1 MLEEL
6 FCAHRAEL
14 TAYCRGLCRSD
25 AAAQDMVQEVFLR
38 AWQNIG
44 TLQDLGPSQR
54 RAWLYRT
61 ARNLFVDAMRRT
73 AREAAALPELE
84 PEPETPDPD
93 FAEAEARRLLELLT
107 PAEQELFR
115 KRYLEGYTAA
125 ELGKMYGLPPATVRT
140 RLAKARRY
148 LSQLLMEE
156 ETMPNKLL
164 IKANFCDLRN
174 VKEETLAAYDVIEVR
189 ANVVVLNDR
198 AKELI
203 ARYPVTL
210 KCDLATD
217 NPNIALR
224 SVNGVAEVTPCDV
237 PEADTALTVNGELKI
252 ASGSAEVLARYL
264 QITVNGQVYCPRSLS
279 GKLGNVAVNG
289 QIITWPDGAVQ
300 LKNTAVLDST
310 FALRAKPAL
319 YWAARCVVMLDP
331 ALDVAALAK
340 QGVRFDTPR
349 AILAQSLATQAA
361 PLFEDDTDLEIVPDG
376 TAYLKDDA
384 ELTAALIRR
393 KGNKLYV
400 DGRLTLTAESAA
412 LLPQLEYCKVTG
424 TALVPAAQ
432 EKAFSASCVQ
442 AEKVQTVRG
451 RLLQGQGRV
460 QVDYWM
466 LEAPDGL
473 CVKGCGMVALT
484 PELEP
489 ELIAAK
495 LMLLE
500 CGMVQCTAAQKGAVQ
515 LVAKDVGFISDDSGK
530 PTEDTDTHMVRA
542 DRYVM

>member
-1 MLEEL
+1 
-6 FCAHRAEL
+6 
-14 TAYCRGLCRSD
+14 
-25 AAAQDMVQEVFLR
+25 
-38 AWQNIG
+38 
-44 TLQDLGPSQR
+44 
-54 RAWLYRT
+54 
-61 ARNLFVDAMRRT
+61 
-73 AREAAALPELE
+73 
-84 PEPETPDPD
+84 
-93 FAEAEARRLLELLT
+93 
-107 PAEQELFR
+107 
-115 KRYLEGYTAA
+115 
-125 ELGKMYGLPPATVRT
+125 
-140 RLAKARRY
+140 
-148 LSQLLMEE
+148 
-156 ETMPNKLL
+156 MPNKLL

-198 AKELI
+198 ARELI

-224 SVNGVAEVTPCDV
+224 SVNGVAEVTPGDV
-237 PEADTALTVNGELKI
+237 PEADTVLTVNGELKI

-400 DGRLTLTAESAA
+400 DGRLTLTAESARPA
-412 LLPQLEYCKVTG
+412 APAGILQSDRHRPGARRTGESIFRQLCAGRESSDSAWQTVAGPGQGTGGLLDAGGPGRPLRKRVRHGGADPGTG
-424 TALVPAAQ
+424 TGTDCRKADAVGMRHGTVHRRTKRCCAAGSQ
-432 EKAFSASCVQ
+432 RCGRYLRRQRQ
-442 AEKVQTVRG
+442 A
-451 RLLQGQGRV
+451 
-460 QVDYWM
+460 
-466 LEAPDGL
+466 
-473 CVKGCGMVALT
+473 
-484 PELEP
+484 
-489 ELIAAK
+489 
-495 LMLLE
+495 
-500 CGMVQCTAAQKGAVQ
+500 
-515 LVAKDVGFISDDSGK
+515 
-530 PTEDTDTHMVRA
+530 H
-542 DRYVM
+542 

>member
-1 MLEEL
+1 
-6 FCAHRAEL
+6 
-14 TAYCRGLCRSD
+14 
-25 AAAQDMVQEVFLR
+25 
-38 AWQNIG
+38 
-44 TLQDLGPSQR
+44 
-54 RAWLYRT
+54 
-61 ARNLFVDAMRRT
+61 
-73 AREAAALPELE
+73 
-84 PEPETPDPD
+84 
-93 FAEAEARRLLELLT
+93 
-107 PAEQELFR
+107 
-115 KRYLEGYTAA
+115 
-125 ELGKMYGLPPATVRT
+125 
-140 RLAKARRY
+140 
-148 LSQLLMEE
+148 
-156 ETMPNKLL
+156 
-164 IKANFCDLRN
+164 
-174 VKEETLAAYDVIEVR
+174 
-189 ANVVVLNDR
+189 
-198 AKELI
+198 
-203 ARYPVTL
+203 
-210 KCDLATD
+210 
-217 NPNIALR
+217 
-224 SVNGVAEVTPCDV
+224 
-237 PEADTALTVNGELKI
+237 
-252 ASGSAEVLARYL
+252 
-264 QITVNGQVYCPRSLS
+264 
-279 GKLGNVAVNG
+279 
-289 QIITWPDGAVQ
+289 
-300 LKNTAVLDST
+300 
-310 FALRAKPAL
+310 
-319 YWAARCVVMLDP
+319 MLDP

-473 CVKGCGMVALT
+473 CIKECGMVALT

-530 PTEDTDTHMVRA
+530 PTEDTDTHKVRA

>member
-1 MLEEL
+1 
-6 FCAHRAEL
+6 
-14 TAYCRGLCRSD
+14 
-25 AAAQDMVQEVFLR
+25 
-38 AWQNIG
+38 
-44 TLQDLGPSQR
+44 
-54 RAWLYRT
+54 
-61 ARNLFVDAMRRT
+61 
-73 AREAAALPELE
+73 
-84 PEPETPDPD
+84 
-93 FAEAEARRLLELLT
+93 
-107 PAEQELFR
+107 
-115 KRYLEGYTAA
+115 
-125 ELGKMYGLPPATVRT
+125 
-140 RLAKARRY
+140 
-148 LSQLLMEE
+148 
-156 ETMPNKLL
+156 MPNKLL

-237 PEADTALTVNGELKI
+237 PEADTVLTVNGELKI

-432 EKAFSASCVQ
+432 EK
-442 AEKVQTVRG
+442 
-451 RLLQGQGRV
+451 
-460 QVDYWM
+460 
-466 LEAPDGL
+466 
-473 CVKGCGMVALT
+473 
-484 PELEP
+484 
-489 ELIAAK
+489 
-495 LMLLE
+495 
-500 CGMVQCTAAQKGAVQ
+500 
-515 LVAKDVGFISDDSGK
+515 
-530 PTEDTDTHMVRA
+530 
-542 DRYVM
+542 

>member
-1 MLEEL
+1 
-6 FCAHRAEL
+6 
-14 TAYCRGLCRSD
+14 
-25 AAAQDMVQEVFLR
+25 
-38 AWQNIG
+38 
-44 TLQDLGPSQR
+44 
-54 RAWLYRT
+54 
-61 ARNLFVDAMRRT
+61 
-73 AREAAALPELE
+73 
-84 PEPETPDPD
+84 
-93 FAEAEARRLLELLT
+93 
-107 PAEQELFR
+107 
-115 KRYLEGYTAA
+115 
-125 ELGKMYGLPPATVRT
+125 
-140 RLAKARRY
+140 
-148 LSQLLMEE
+148 
-156 ETMPNKLL
+156 MPNKLL

-198 AKELI
+198 ARELI

-217 NPNIALR
+217 KPNIALR
-224 SVNGVAEVTPCDV
+224 SVNGVAEVTPGDV
-237 PEADTALTVNGELKI
+237 PEADTVLTVNGELKI

-376 TAYLKDDA
+376 TVLRYPPSGITPLPLFTGDKA

>member
-1 MLEEL
+1 
-6 FCAHRAEL
+6 
-14 TAYCRGLCRSD
+14 
-25 AAAQDMVQEVFLR
+25 
-38 AWQNIG
+38 
-44 TLQDLGPSQR
+44 
-54 RAWLYRT
+54 
-61 ARNLFVDAMRRT
+61 
-73 AREAAALPELE
+73 
-84 PEPETPDPD
+84 
-93 FAEAEARRLLELLT
+93 
-107 PAEQELFR
+107 
-115 KRYLEGYTAA
+115 
-125 ELGKMYGLPPATVRT
+125 
-140 RLAKARRY
+140 
-148 LSQLLMEE
+148 
-156 ETMPNKLL
+156 MPNKLL

-198 AKELI
+198 ARELI

-237 PEADTALTVNGELKI
+237 PEADTVLTVNGELKI

-432 EKAFSASCVQ
+432 EKAFRQLCAGRESSDSAW
-442 AEKVQTVRG
+442 QTVAG
-451 RLLQGQGRV
+451 PGQGTGGLLDAGGPGRPLRKRV
-460 QVDYWM
+460 RHGGADPGTGTGTDCRKADAVGMRHGTVHRRTKRCCAAGSQR
-466 LEAPDGL
+466 
-473 CVKGCGMVALT
+473 CG
-484 PELEP
+484 
-489 ELIAAK
+489 
-495 LMLLE
+495 
-500 CGMVQCTAAQKGAVQ
+500 
-515 LVAKDVGFISDDSGK
+515 
-530 PTEDTDTHMVRA
+530 
-542 DRYVM
+542 RYLRRQRQAH

>member
-1 MLEEL
+1 
-6 FCAHRAEL
+6 
-14 TAYCRGLCRSD
+14 
-25 AAAQDMVQEVFLR
+25 
-38 AWQNIG
+38 
-44 TLQDLGPSQR
+44 
-54 RAWLYRT
+54 
-61 ARNLFVDAMRRT
+61 
-73 AREAAALPELE
+73 
-84 PEPETPDPD
+84 
-93 FAEAEARRLLELLT
+93 
-107 PAEQELFR
+107 
-115 KRYLEGYTAA
+115 
-125 ELGKMYGLPPATVRT
+125 
-140 RLAKARRY
+140 
-148 LSQLLMEE
+148 
-156 ETMPNKLL
+156 MPNKLL

-224 SVNGVAEVTPCDV
+224 SVNGVAEVTPGDG
-237 PEADTALTVNGELKI
+237 PEADTVLTVNGELKI

-319 YWAARCVVMLDP
+319 YWAARCVVILDP
-331 ALDVAALAK
+331 ALDAAALAK

-361 PLFEDDTDLEIVPDG
+361 PLFEDDTNLEIVPDG